1 MCYFSAFCGGYESA
15 SPLQHLQPASGHDI
29 TPQSLL
35 GVTSTQQVENVIELD
50 EGIVIIVC
58 AVLALT
64 LPFFVLFPSP
74 EWPDPLFAQYL
85 LIDNYKH
92 LAARGSGTIRIP
104 KLS

>member
-1 MCYFSAFCGGYESA
+1 MKCSYVSCMYYLSAFYGGYESA

-35 GVTSTQQVENVIELD
+35 GATSTQQVENVIELD

-64 LPFFVLFPSP
+64 LHFSSSLYYFLVPNGQTHSL
-74 EWPDPLFAQYL
+74 
-85 LIDNYKH
+85 
-92 LAARGSGTIRIP
+92 RGTY
-104 KLS
+104 